1 MITAYIE
8 KFKKTGEMWLTVMH
22 DDEESSFPIREDE
35 VQPILQACINWLDR
49 KQYIK
54 KKITNTSFISVG
66 KGRIIIHISCGN
78 SAESQYTYYH
88 RVEIGL
94 NEAFKD
100 FINNFDSGLYPKLI
114 RNL

>member
-1 MITAYIE
+1 MKE
-8 KFKKTGEMWLTVMH
+8 LLDLGETP
-22 DDEESSFPIREDE
+22 DEIATNLIRLECNGVIGKPDSC
-35 VQPILQACINWLDR
+35 PLA
-49 KQYIK
+49 QYIK